1 VNPAA
6 GELRDELL
14 ARWNATLSHQEQMAA
29 DLLSRYAEPHRRYH
43 TGQHL
48 ARVLR
53 AVDELADDHD
63 LFLVRLAAWFHDAVY
78 AGNPGADERDSA
90 RLAASTLPALGVGDE
105 RVAEVV
111 RLVELTATHDPAPDD
126 KNGAVL
132 CDADLAVLGGD
143 PETYAA
149 YAAAVR
155 AEYAHV
161 DEELFRRG
169 RAEVLER
176 LLSGKPLY
184 RTAAARERWEDA
196 ARRNVRTELTL
207 LRGGASAS

>member
-1 VNPAA
+1 MDDLIARWRDLVDDEAA
-6 GELRDELL
+6 GR
-14 ARWNATLSHQEQMAA
+14 S
-29 DLLSRYAEPHRRYH
+29 LLSRWSEPHRRYH
-43 TGQHL
+43 DAAHL
-48 ARVLR
+48 RAVLD
-53 AVDELADDHD
+53 AVDELATDAADPD
-63 LFLVRLAAWFHDAVY
+63 AVRLAAWFHDAVY
-78 AGNPGADERDSA
+78 AGNPGVDERDSA

-161 DEELFRRG
+161 DEEVFRRG

-196 ARRNVRTELTL
+196 ARRNVRTELNL